1 MGRCKG
7 DKIYTAKNIVTGEEL
22 TGRSKEIM
30 NKINIPSSSLQI
42 YAERGSVY
50 RKTWKF
56 SYVYINVK
64 EKDSDEIP
72 WEKWDEW
79 DKERIRVKEWLQN
92 RGKSKRRLR
101 K

>member
-1 MGRCKG
+1 
-7 DKIYTAKNIVTGEEL
+7 
-22 TGRSKEIM
+22 M

-42 YAERGSVY
+42 YAERGSIY

-72 WEKWDEW
+72 LEKWDEW
-79 DKERIRVKEWLQN
+79 DYERIRVKELLEN
-92 RGKSKRRLR
+92 RGKSRWRLR